1 MPIRKRAVIGMR
13 AKQCSRGGGVLIRNG
28 VLNQISI
35 NGTLSNTDYYM
46 YIVLT
51 SRFFVVVVVLNLST
65 KMGL

>member
-1 MPIRKRAVIGMR
+1 MLKG
-13 AKQCSRGGGVLIRNG
+13 GGGVLIRNG